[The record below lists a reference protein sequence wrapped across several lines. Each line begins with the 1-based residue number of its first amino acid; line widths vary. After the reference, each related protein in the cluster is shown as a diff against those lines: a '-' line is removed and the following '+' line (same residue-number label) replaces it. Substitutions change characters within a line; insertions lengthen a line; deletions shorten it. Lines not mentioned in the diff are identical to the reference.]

1 MTAAQRDADLL
12 RGVFVALEVNGD
24 CTEAEL
30 RLRDDSRLRFCH
42 RVGARQAE
50 ALGGGAASE
59 VLARI
64 ARFRL
69 NRRHLDIT
77 FADGS
82 RWEALFGDAG
92 GARRRRNRLD
102 WRSIR
107 Q

>member
-1 MTAAQRDADLL
+1 MERPPNDADLL
-12 RGVFVALEVNGD
+12 RSAFVALEVNAD

-30 RLRDDSRLRFCH
+30 LLRDENRLRFRH
-42 RVGARQAE
+42 RVDQRQAE
-50 ALGGGAASE
+50 AVGDGAARA

-82 RWEALFGDAG
+82 RWEALFGAHG
-92 GARRRRNRLD
+92 V
-102 WRSIR
+102 
-107 Q
+107 